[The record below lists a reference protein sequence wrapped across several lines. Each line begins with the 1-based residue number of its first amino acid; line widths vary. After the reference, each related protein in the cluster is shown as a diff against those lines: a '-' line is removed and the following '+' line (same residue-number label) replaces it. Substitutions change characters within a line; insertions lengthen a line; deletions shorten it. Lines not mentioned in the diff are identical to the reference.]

1 MSYINAIKRNND
13 VLVWERVDGK
23 RKLVMHDAPYYFY
36 TKAEHGE
43 YTSMFGDKLERH
55 DFNTGKEFNDGRRR
69 MSNLGLELFESD
81 LPIELKLLSKKYY
94 EAPLPEL
101 HVTLF
106 DIEVDYDL
114 RRGYSSLEDPY
125 APINS
130 VALYHNW
137 TNEMVVL
144 AVPPPDYD
152 GTTDI
157 EEILLEMDAIAKL
170 PTDVEIRVELF
181 DKETDLLKRFL
192 EEIEDSDVLSG
203 WNSEGYDIPMT
214 GKRIEKMGRRHFE
227 KLSFPEGAAPKWKED
242 EIFKKK
248 VITLILSG
256 RVSLDYM
263 LIFKKFEV
271 TLRPSYKLES
281 ISDEI
286 LVDKDGNSTLPKL
299 EYEGSLA
306 KMYKENFV
314 NFLRYNLRD
323 TEILKGFEDTLGYVE
338 LANAFVH
345 LSTGLFKHVTGTLK
359 LSELSTINYC
369 HYDLDNIIVN
379 DIHPPEHVTKA
390 KGAFV
395 LIPQVGVRDMIGSVD
410 INSLYPSAIRSN
422 NISPETIIG
431 QFQDEI
437 RAAEEIKKQSYVN
450 LTLNLDTGEE
460 LTATADEWHE
470 ALVGKGWGI
479 SGFGTVFDQGHK
491 GIMPSILEG
500 WYTQR
505 KVYQK
510 MMIEAKENGDT
521 AKALYYKKL
530 QFVYKIKLNSYYGSL
545 LNPYF
550 RFYDKRMGEST
561 TATSRLI
568 LLHQCAKVTELLD
581 GEYIMPDREVV
592 EIKNGVPVTHIGYS
606 DKWSVVYGDTD
617 STYFVTHGRDVEEAT
632 LVADTLGEVIT
643 ESFPQFMR
651 ETFLCNPGFDDIIKT
666 GREIVSDRGI
676 FVNKKHYFLHLV
688 NDDGFKCDKI
698 KVMGLATKK
707 TALPKFVSARINS
720 FIERYLKGTKW
731 SDIVEDVVDFKDE
744 LYAMKDIIPLGITMG
759 IQNVEKY
766 TNEFAENPEETRLP
780 GHVRASILYN
790 TCLEKYKDVN
800 SLPIV
805 SGSKIKKFQ
814 LLNPEGKWKTM
825 AFPVDNEEVPE
836 WFNEN
841 FRLDYDEQI
850 DRLVDKPLGH
860 IIGAIGETPPSRQS
874 LLTDDLL
881 DF

>member
-13 VLVWERVDGK
+13 VLVWKRENGK
-23 RKLVMHDAPYYFY
+23 RVLAMHDAPYYFY
-36 TKAEHGE
+36 TRDETGE
-43 YTSMFGDKLERH
+43 YTSMFGDKLTRH
-55 DFNTGKEFNDGRRR
+55 DFNTGKEFNDGRTR
-69 MSNLGLELFESD
+69 MASFGSELYESD
-81 LPIELKLLSKKYY
+81 IPIELKVLSEKYY
-94 EAPLPEL
+94 EADLPEL
-101 HVTLF
+101 HVSLF
-106 DIEVDYDL
+106 DIEVDYDPE
-114 RRGYSSLEDPY
+114 RGYSSLEDPY
-125 APINS
+125 APVNS

-152 GTTDI
+152 GPMSI
-157 EEILLEMDAIAKL
+157 EEILSEMDDFAEL
-170 PTDVEIRVELF
+170 PTDVEIRIELF
-181 DKETDLLKRFL
+181 ENETDLLKRFL

-203 WNSEGYDIPMT
+203 WHSEGYDIPMI
-214 GKRIEKMGRRHFE
+214 GKRIEMMGRKYFE
-227 KLSFPEGAAPKWKED
+227 QLSFPEGNTPKWKEE
-242 EIFKKK
+242 EIFNKKI
-248 VITLILSG
+248 ITLNLSG

-271 TLRPSYKLES
+271 VMRPSYKLEA

-299 EYEGSLA
+299 EYTGSLA

-338 LANAFVH
+338 LANAFIH

-369 HYDLDNIIVN
+369 HYDLDGVICP
-379 DIHPPEHVTKA
+379 DIHPPDQITKA

-395 LIPQVGVRDMIGSVD
+395 LIPRKGVHDMIGSVD

-431 QFQDEI
+431 QFIDEI

-450 LTLNLDTGEE
+450 LTLLLDSGEE
-460 LTATADEWHE
+460 LSATADEWHA
-470 ALVGKGWGI
+470 ALTAKGWGI
-479 SGFGTVFDQGHK
+479 SGFGTVFNQEHK

-500 WYTQR
+500 WYMQR
-505 KVYQK
+505 EVYQK
-510 MMIEAKENGDT
+510 KQFEEQTAGDT

-581 GEYIMPDREVV
+581 GTYMLPDREVV
-592 EIKNGVPVTHIGYS
+592 EVKSGVSTTHIGYS
-606 DKWSVVYGDTD
+606 DKWSVIYGDTD
-617 STYFVTHGRDVEEAT
+617 STYFVTHGKDVEEAT
-632 LVADTLGEVIT
+632 LVADTIGEVIT
-643 ESFPQFMR
+643 ESFPEFMR
-651 ETFLCNPGFDDIIKT
+651 ETFLCRPGFDDIIKT

-688 NDDGFKCDKI
+688 DDDGFKCDKI

-707 TALPKFVSARINS
+707 TALPKFVSARLNG
-720 FIERYLKGTKW
+720 FIERYLKGAAW
-731 SDIVEDVVDFKDE
+731 SEIAGDVVDFKDE
-744 LYAMKDIIPLGITMG
+744 LKASNSIIPLGITMG
-759 IQNVEKY
+759 VQNVEKY
-766 TNEFAENPEETRLP
+766 TEEFLTDPDGTRLP

-790 TCLEKYKDVN
+790 DSLVKYKDVN
-800 SLPIV
+800 SLPII

-814 LLNPEGKWKTM
+814 LKNPNGKWKTM
-825 AFPVDNEEVPE
+825 AFPVDNEEVPA
-836 WFNEN
+836 WFNDN
-841 FRLDYDEQI
+841 FKLDYEEQI
-850 DRLVDKPLGH
+850 KRLVDNPIEP
-860 IIGAIGETPPSRQS
+860 IIEAIGERVPTRQS
-874 LLTDDLL
+874 LLADDLL